1 MPGLQDQ
8 PEPQVQ
14 PLPQNRPALPLAH
27 RLPAGWATRIIIIV
41 CVAIELLNSVM
52 GQAFARALTQQ
63 AGLVPARVTGAIVG
77 LPEGPVPVSLT
88 FLTHIFLHADWVH
101 LAMNM
106 VFLGWVGRQVEGLVG
121 TGRFLLLFFAG
132 GIAGGAL
139 QVVLTQVSVAP
150 VIGASGAIS
159 AVFAAYALL
168 FATSSE
174 YPAAFLGLRL
184 SGETIRALRYAALWI
199 GLQLLTGVAFNA
211 PGTPG
216 IAIWAHIGGFLAGLL
231 AVPVLRRVS
240 DPA

>member
-1 MPGLQDQ
+1 VTDQTELQT
-8 PEPQVQ
+8 E
-14 PLPQNRPALPLAH
+14 LPAASPP
-27 RLPAGWATRIIIIV
+27 PAGWATRIIIV
-41 CVAIELLNSVM
+41 SCVLIEVVNLVM
-52 GQAFARALTQQ
+52 GEGFARALMLS

-77 LPEGPVPVSLT
+77 VPEGPLPAAVT
-88 FLTHIFLHADWVH
+88 FLTHIFLHGGWVH

-139 QVVLTQVSVAP
+139 QVLFTQTSVVP

-168 FATSSE
+168 FARSGE
-174 YPAAFLGLRL
+174 DPATFLGISL
-184 SGETIRALRYAALWI
+184 SGETVRALRYAALWI
-199 GLQLLTGVAFNA
+199 GLQLLTAVAFNT
-211 PGTPG
+211 PGAAG
-216 IAIWAHIGGFLAGLL
+216 IAIWAHIGGFVAGLL
-231 AVPVLRRVS
+231 AVPLLKLAY